1 MIDTIIDS
9 QQAAGGTTTRRPRS
23 IGPALLTLLIAGI
36 VFLPIGALLLI
47 AAGGGD
53 GSWAHLSSTILPRSI
68 RTTITLLAYVA
79 VLTVVVGVITAWLI
93 VTFEFPGRRLFAW
106 ALVLP
111 FAVPPYLAAY
121 SIVEFFHYT
130 GPIQSLLRDIL
141 GYQTARDYWF
151 PDVRSMWGAAFIMGG
166 VLYPYVYLTTRVVFI
181 MQGRHAADVAR
192 TLGSGPLRVFW
203 RILLPMARPAIM
215 AGVALVLMETM
226 NDIGAVEFLGVR
238 TLTFT
243 IYDTWLNRGSLGGAA
258 QIACVMLLFIV
269 AILSLEQWARRR
281 QRFFGGRAS
290 SLKAKPARTRLRG
303 HRAFLAFGACA
314 LPILFGFGIP
324 LYVLATYALHRPYQI
339 MDPVLHRA
347 FFTTIIVAVSTALIT
362 VTAALAIIHAVRI
375 ARRPGVTVL
384 SRIASAGYA
393 LPGTVLGLGLL
404 FVLARIDNTVDAFMR
419 ANFDIS
425 TGLLLTG
432 SGFAVILACSI
443 RFLALAESSI
453 AAGMAKL
460 PPHLDDAARC
470 LGRTANQ
477 TVFTVL
483 LPLIRP
489 AVLTAAVLVGVDSVK
504 ELSATILLR
513 PFGFDTLATIVHQ
526 NASRAVV
533 EDGAMASL
541 LIMLTAMVP
550 VILLSRALARDETT

>member
-1 MIDTIIDS
+1 MRTVDAIAEWLE
-9 QQAAGGTTTRRPRS
+9 AAGMTHYYGYAGGAVWPLLDALVDRPR
-23 IGPALLTLLIAGI
+23 LAGVQAKHESHATHQADI
-36 VFLPIGALLLI
+36 HYRVSGK
-47 AAGGGD
+47 
-53 GSWAHLSSTILPRSI
+53 
-68 RTTITLLAYVA
+68 VA
-79 VLTVVVGVITAWLI
+79 PVI
-93 VTFEFPGRRLFAW
+93 VTKGPG
-106 ALVLP
+106 
-111 FAVPPYLAAY
+111 
-121 SIVEFFHYT
+121 
-130 GPIQSLLRDIL
+130 LLNC
-141 GYQTARDYWF
+141 
-151 PDVRSMWGAAFIMGG
+151 VGG
-166 VLYPYVYLTTRVVFI
+166 VASAMHDGIPIIVL
-181 MQGRHAADVAR
+181 A
-192 TLGSGPLRVFW
+192 GSGPTHF
-203 RILLPMARPAIM
+203 MGK
-215 AGVALVLMETM
+215 AGMQELFYAGF
-226 NDIGAVEFLGVR
+226 DDAVR
-238 TLTFT
+238 MS
-243 IYDTWLNRGSLGGAA
+243 DD
-258 QIACVMLLFIV
+258 
-269 AILSLEQWARRR
+269 
-281 QRFFGGRAS
+281 
-290 SLKAKPARTRLRG
+290 K
-303 HRAFLAFGACA
+303 
-314 LPILFGFGIP
+314 
-324 LYVLATYALHRPYQI
+324 VLA
-339 MDPVLHRA
+339 
-347 FFTTIIVAVSTALIT
+347 
-362 VTAALAIIHAVRI
+362 LADI
-375 ARRPGVTVL
+375 
-384 SRIASAGYA
+384 
-393 LPGTVLGLGLL
+393 
-404 FVLARIDNTVDAFMR
+404 MR